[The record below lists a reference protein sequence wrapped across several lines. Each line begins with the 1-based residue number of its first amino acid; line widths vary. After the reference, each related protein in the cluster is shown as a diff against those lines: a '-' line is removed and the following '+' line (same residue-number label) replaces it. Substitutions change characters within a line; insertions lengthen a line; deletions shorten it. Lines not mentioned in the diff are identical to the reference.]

1 MSGKTKIIF
10 VFSRMQPNFMAQN
23 SSHVK
28 VGEVI
33 LKQKKNNKNT
43 DTTAHRPV
51 YRGSGV
57 TVRLSRFSPL
67 FIGDVR
73 WCQCFIEKSIGE
85 ELSVYIQ
92 HLIILQCLAG
102 FLA

>member
-1 MSGKTKIIF
+1 
-10 VFSRMQPNFMAQN
+10 MAQN

-57 TVRLSRFSPL
+57 TVGLTPL
-67 FIGDVR
+67 T
-73 WCQCFIEKSIGE
+73 
-85 ELSVYIQ
+85 Q
-92 HLIILQCLAG
+92 HYHAYTYEG
-102 FLA
+102 

>member
-57 TVRLSRFSPL
+57 T
-67 FIGDVR
+67 
-73 WCQCFIEKSIGE
+73 
-85 ELSVYIQ
+85 
-92 HLIILQCLAG
+92 
-102 FLA
+102 

>member
-1 MSGKTKIIF
+1 
-10 VFSRMQPNFMAQN
+10 MAQN

-57 TVRLSRFSPL
+57 TVGLTPLTHFWGVGVGGGDKISRDFAAKMALLP
-67 FIGDVR
+67 
-73 WCQCFIEKSIGE
+73 W
-85 ELSVYIQ
+85 
-92 HLIILQCLAG
+92 
-102 FLA
+102 